1 MLVAFSAFARVI
13 LDLWNLHFTCL
24 YFPFSLCL
32 FLCLCLLLC
41 LQLSLPLSWS
51 FKVSVAFFAI
61 VREILDWW
69 NKHAVFI
76 FLIVFVF
83 VFIFFIVFVFVSVFF
98 FVFFVSVKNL
108 VFVHAVVLVAFS
120 AFGRVILDLWNKLL
134 NIKLDIK

>member
-41 LQLSLPLSWS
+41 LHLSLPLSWS
-51 FKVSVAFFAI
+51 FKVSVAFFLFA
-61 VREILDWW
+61 REILDWW

-76 FLIVFVF
+76 F
-83 VFIFFIVFVFVSVFF
+83 FIVFVSAFF
-98 FVFFVSVKNL
+98 IVFFVSVKNL

-120 AFGRVILDLWNKLL
+120 AFGRVILD
-134 NIKLDIK
+134 